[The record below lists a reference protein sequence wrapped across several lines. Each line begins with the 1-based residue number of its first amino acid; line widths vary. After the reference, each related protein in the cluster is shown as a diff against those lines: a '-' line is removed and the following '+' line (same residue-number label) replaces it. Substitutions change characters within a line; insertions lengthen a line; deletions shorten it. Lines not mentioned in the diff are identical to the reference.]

1 MSRRSPEAGSGAQG
15 GVRVRRAYR
24 NSRPAFA
31 PPPPEPGAGSSRAVG
46 RGKGPECH
54 GTLRGPRAGE
64 MERGRVAGDWV
75 GATEERRT
83 CTAAVS
89 GAVRQAWAQDW
100 RWKSSMGPTG
110 GNHEPEATAWRGGW
124 GGAPRGGVGW
134 KPEARPQHRTQVK
147 PCAGSPVWVSAPPS
161 VTPDIQSTDGGV
173 MGPGAAG
180 HPTSLPWEVSMSSP
194 RGKPQR
200 HGRDLVAPPGN
211 QAANREHKLRPT
223 ARRAILGSGRA
234 REEATTTARSP
245 WRSRIT
251 P

>member
-1 MSRRSPEAGSGAQG
+1 
-15 GVRVRRAYR
+15 
-24 NSRPAFA
+24 
-31 PPPPEPGAGSSRAVG
+31 
-46 RGKGPECH
+46 
-54 GTLRGPRAGE
+54 
-64 MERGRVAGDWV
+64 
-75 GATEERRT
+75 
-83 CTAAVS
+83 
-89 GAVRQAWAQDW
+89 VRQAWAQDW

-110 GNHEPEATAWRGGW
+110 GNHEPEATAWRGGRR
-124 GGAPRGGVGW
+124 GAPRGGVGW

-180 HPTSLPWEVSMSSP
+180 HPTSLPWEVSMGPP
-194 RGKPQR
+194 RGEPQR

-234 REEATTTARSP
+234 GGGNDDRSKPMEKSDHPIVARKP
-245 WRSRIT
+245 GNAGGAKGVMG
-251 P
+251 